1 MTTNDRIKTQASCAD
16 DFDPD
21 TLSAEQAEHRIEA
34 LIRPVGGCEKIAVR
48 SALNRTLAEDVYS
61 TVNVPAH
68 NNSASTERLP
78 KTCIPL
84 LMYRHTTIQPWTA
97 TPSAHPI
104 YQQMTPP
111 HR

>member
-68 NNSASTERLP
+68 NNSAMDGYAVRSSDLPADDSTTPLTVIGKIGRASCRERV
-78 KTCIPL
+78 
-84 LMYRHTTIQPWTA
+84 
-97 TPSAHPI
+97 
-104 YQQMTPP
+104 
-111 HR
+111 